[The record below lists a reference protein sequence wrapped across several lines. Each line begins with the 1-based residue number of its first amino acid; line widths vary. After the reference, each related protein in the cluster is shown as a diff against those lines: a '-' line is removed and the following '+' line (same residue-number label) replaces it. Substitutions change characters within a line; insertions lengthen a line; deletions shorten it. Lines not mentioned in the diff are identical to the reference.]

1 MTSDTPRPPQ
11 PTTRCLPETNN
22 AFVKSSHPEIP
33 AFDSGLSPLTTHTL
47 LSVHYLKPPSRSNTS
62 PDSSTSKDTSVS
74 SLDSLEDSP
83 GPSTP
88 VATHAS
94 QNIPIGCF
102 TDSTLEFDLDLD
114 FVGKGVEDDDD
125 DVSLSGLE
133 LVYPDAP
140 LVG

>member
-1 MTSDTPRPPQ
+1 MLLTV
-11 PTTRCLPETNN
+11 RCFQEPLPAQE
-22 AFVKSSHPEIP
+22 
-33 AFDSGLSPLTTHTL
+33 SGEMTHTH
-47 LSVHYLKPPSRSNTS
+47 LSGHYLGPPAAHSRSNTS
-62 PDSSTSKDTSVS
+62 PDSNTSKDTSVS
-74 SLDSLEDSP
+74 SLDTLEDSP

-88 VATHAS
+88 VSTHAS